1 MSGAVK
7 VLVVGQTPPPWHG
20 QAVMI
25 DRLLRAQYER
35 VRLYHVR
42 MAFSDSI
49 DDVGRFRLR
58 KLFHLLGVV
67 LRIAYH
73 RVVHGTKVLYY
84 PPAGPNRVPMYRD
97 LVILLSTRWM
107 FRRTILHF
115 HAGGI
120 SELYPQLSRPIQW
133 LFRRALFGA
142 DAAVRISHGS
152 PPDAIALEA
161 KREFVVPYGIED
173 APVRFENRR
182 SVHRSIVNRSNVAS
196 PSGSVAVCEA
206 APLRIFFMGIL
217 RESKGLMT
225 LIEACGQLV
234 ARGVPFEL
242 RVAGRFQSADFE
254 TAVRRRIVEFGISQ
268 SVTFLGELVGNAKW
282 DAYAN
287 SDVFCF
293 PTYYE
298 AETFG
303 IVLVEA
309 MSVGLPV
316 VATRWRG
323 IPEIVDE
330 GQTGF
335 LVAPHDIWAV
345 AERLEQLHSDPA
357 LREQLGAKAREK
369 FLSEFTVGMFWQRM
383 EQAFLETAGA

>member
-25 DRLLRAQYER
+25 DRLLRAPYER

-42 MAFSDSI
+42 MAFSESI
-49 DDVGRFRLR
+49 DDVGRFRLG

-67 LRIAYH
+67 LRIMYH

-173 APVRFENRR
+173 APVR
-182 SVHRSIVNRSNVAS
+182 
-196 PSGSVAVCEA
+196 
-206 APLRIFFMGIL
+206 L
-217 RESKGLMT
+217 REST
-225 LIEACGQLV
+225 L
-234 ARGVPFEL
+234 
-242 RVAGRFQSADFE
+242 SASLDCE
-254 TAVRRRIVEFGISQ
+254 PVECCQ
-268 SVTFLGELVGNAKW
+268 SVRFRCGLRGAAATDFLHGN
-282 DAYAN
+282 
-287 SDVFCF
+287 
-293 PTYYE
+293 
-298 AETFG
+298 
-303 IVLVEA
+303 L
-309 MSVGLPV
+309 
-316 VATRWRG
+316 
-323 IPEIVDE
+323 
-330 GQTGF
+330 
-335 LVAPHDIWAV
+335 
-345 AERLEQLHSDPA
+345 
-357 LREQLGAKAREK
+357 ARI
-369 FLSEFTVGMFWQRM
+369 
-383 EQAFLETAGA
+383 